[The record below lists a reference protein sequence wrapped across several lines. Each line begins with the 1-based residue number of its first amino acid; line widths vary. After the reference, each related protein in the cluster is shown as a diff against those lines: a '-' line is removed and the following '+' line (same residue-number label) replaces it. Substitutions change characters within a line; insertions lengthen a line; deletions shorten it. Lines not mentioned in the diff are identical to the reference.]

1 LIEECQHH
9 KVGSCEEN
17 YKAEEIEPT
26 SYYTENIFN
35 HEDFYT
41 YWAISKFYYADFTGA
56 IEDF

>member
-1 LIEECQHH
+1 MIEECH
-9 KVGSCEEN
+9 KNSKEEFFS
-17 YKAEEIEPT
+17 AEEIEPT

-41 YWAISKFYYADFTGA
+41 YRAVAKFYYADFKGA